1 LKAELEKERARNR
14 RLVGRIGLIEASVG
28 RLGIDPKE
36 WHRAADGRDPMIE
49 DASRKSPEQVLQLA
63 WDADVEPDWIAM
75 EETRS
80 QWFGNRHLTP
90 ESKMGIENLV

>member
-1 LKAELEKERARNR
+1 LRRNG

-28 RLGIDPKE
+28 RLGINPKQ
-36 WHRAADGRDPMIE
+36 WHRAADGRDPVIE
-49 DASRKSPEQVLQLA
+49 DASRKSPEKLLQLA

-90 ESKMGIENLV
+90 ESKMGNEDLV